1 MKKYI
6 LRKQNYNVER
16 FIKAQE
22 LDYNRALQE
31 VKDGCKCSH
40 WIWYIFPQLYGL
52 GGSDMSIRYSIT
64 CLGEAET
71 YIRDYTLSL
80 RLREIT
86 SALLAHKGKKSA
98 YEIFGTLDAMKVR
111 SCMTLFDYIRPN
123 EIFGE
128 VLDAFYDGQRCP
140 FTIEKAKKMPHYMT
154 PVEEFA
160 SGYHPQSHPI
170 INDNAPF

>member
-1 MKKYI
+1 MQYDI
-6 LRKQNYNVER
+6 SR

-22 LDYNRALQE
+22 SDYANALHE
-31 VKDGCKCSH
+31 IINGAKSSH
-40 WIWYIFPQLYGL
+40 WIWYIFPQVKGL
-52 GGSDMSIRYSIT
+52 GSSPYSEYYGIGSRE
-64 CLGEAET
+64 EAEA
-71 YIRDYTLSL
+71 YLANAILNAH
-80 RLREIT
+80 LREIT
-86 SALLAHKGKKSA
+86 QALLSHRGSRTAW
-98 YEIFGTLDAMKVR
+98 EILGTIDAIKVR
-111 SCMTLFDYIRPN
+111 SCMTLFDHICPN